1 MMRIF
6 AVAAAAVLTMVGS
19 AAAQNYPWK
28 PTKPITVIV
37 PWGAGGSTDQVVR
50 VLAKEI
56 EGALGQTVVIV
67 NQPGAS
73 GSIGSKSALEAA
85 KDGYVWGSGAAKDL
99 GTYSVTGLLNTK
111 LSDWHLFL
119 GVINASVISVNA
131 STPYKTV
138 DDLIKAMKAK
148 PNGVTVATAG
158 INSSGGNALGA
169 FSQATGVQARQVTY
183 DGGNPAVIATAGGE
197 TESTFQLAV
206 EQAEMIRAKR
216 VRPLAV
222 VSSRPLVLEGT
233 PEIPAITSILPKMRV
248 ADDYFGIFVPKGVPP
263 EVVKTLEM
271 IWADKIAKS
280 EALKKYAQMRGA
292 IVSVVSGD
300 AAQKAAMPAVQVLAW
315 GLWDRKEAKV
325 NPDTVGIPRP

>member
-1 MMRIF
+1 MMRIV
-6 AVAAAAVLTMVGS
+6 AVAAAAVLMMLGTAS
-19 AAAQNYPWK
+19 AQNYPWK
-28 PTKPITVIV
+28 PSRPITVIV

-50 VLAKEI
+50 VLAKEV
-56 EGALGQTVVIV
+56 EGALGQSIVIV

-73 GSIGSKSALEAA
+73 GSIGSKSALEAV

-99 GTYSVTGLLNTK
+99 GTYQVTGLLNTR
-111 LSDWHLFL
+111 LSDWHIYL
-119 GVINASVISVNA
+119 GVINASVLSVNA

-138 DDLIKAMKAK
+138 DDVIKAMQAK
-148 PNGVTVATAG
+148 PNGITVATAG

-169 FSQATGVQARQVTY
+169 LSQAAGVQGRQVTY

-197 TESTFQLAV
+197 TQVTTQLAV

-222 VSSRPLVLEGT
+222 FSSKPLTIEGT
-233 PEIPAITSILPKMRV
+233 PEIPAITSMVAKIRV
-248 ADDYFGIFVPKGVPP
+248 ADDYFGIFIPKGVPP
-263 EVVKTLEM
+263 EVVKTMDM

-292 IVSVVSGD
+292 IVSVLSGE
-300 AAQKAAMPAVQVLAW
+300 AAQKAAMPAVQALAW

-325 NPDTVGIPRP
+325 SPETVGIPRP